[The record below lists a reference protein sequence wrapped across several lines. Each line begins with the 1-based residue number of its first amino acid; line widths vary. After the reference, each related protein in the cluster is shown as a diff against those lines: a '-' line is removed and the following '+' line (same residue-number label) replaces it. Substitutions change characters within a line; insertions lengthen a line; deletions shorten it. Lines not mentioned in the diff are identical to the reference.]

1 MYFAFIQKS
10 LIEKLELD
18 NSNDL
23 DSLVQL
29 SANFKLDNNIL
40 KQFDIKLIKNIH

>member
-10 LIEKLELD
+10 LTEKLELD

>member
-1 MYFAFIQKS
+1 MYFASIQKS